1 MSNTKE
7 VVSTNASAADPQV
20 PSSPTTTFYQQIAG
34 QLGASVSQTVEQIPG
49 YHDDLSALGKRSRR
63 LVTNKFI
70 SMTVTAVE
78 ASDELTGVKQ
88 LDVEQTRD
96 SGQFS
101 EAFQPLVDQLKSLT
115 NRLELMMKA
124 KEVKAGRGALA
135 IYNIA
140 KRLAKDTNNTHLAVH
155 VANLKAELNRKRPA
169 RKAKATPPVTPP
181 ATPATPA
188 AAVEDAKGGG
198 PTK

>member
-1 MSNTKE
+1 MSSTKE
-7 VVSTNASAADPQV
+7 TVSTNAPAADPQV

-34 QLGASVSQTVEQIPG
+34 QLGSSVSQSIEQIPG
-49 YHDDLSALGKRSRR
+49 YHDDLSAMGKGVRR
-63 LVTNKFI
+63 PVSNVFI

-101 EAFQPLVDQLKSLT
+101 EAFQPIVDQLKSVT
-115 NRLELMMKA
+115 SRLELMIRA
-124 KEVKAGRGALA
+124 KE
-135 IYNIA
+135 
-140 KRLAKDTNNTHLAVH
+140 
-155 VANLKAELNRKRPA
+155 A
-169 RKAKATPPVTPP
+169 RKAKAKPPVTPP

-198 PTK
+198 ATK